1 MAIDTTV
8 DYSIVDVYPTF
19 ANCESLSEKEKQENC
34 FGDEL
39 VAQLEELILLKK
51 IRAPAVTFDTVY
63 VDLSITKD
71 NKIKIFR
78 IDSSDAIKDKIPDL
92 DSILMASVNQ
102 LPMLIQPAIKRGI
115 PVNSQFKLPILIKV
129 KD

>member
-1 MAIDTTV
+1 MAIDATV
-8 DYSIVDVYPTF
+8 DYSTVDVYPMF
-19 ANCESLSEKEKQENC
+19 ANCESLSEKEKQEKC

-39 VAQLEELILLKK
+39 VAQLEELISLKK
-51 IRAPAVTFDTVY
+51 IRPPAVTFDTVY

-71 NKIKIFR
+71 NKVKIYR

-102 LPMLIQPAIKRGI
+102 LPMLLQPAIKRGI